1 MADAIIDLS
10 DLKYGKVKYS
20 VKGIYG
26 DGPDADQTPDYVGV
40 GGTWVLSPV
49 IDRVLVSD
57 PTNSFTAIPAPIRGV
72 FTNGV
77 LTYRGQPYVWLLASP
92 RTVDDKP
99 MFKWKFEATYLLT
112 GDIQKSELLYFDFLP
127 TAVDGEATDITEIRP
142 IDAPALGTP
151 TVRGPKGDGVTDV
164 ALDSENRLVFSV
176 GLTELPPVELP
187 SAALV
192 EDPPNSG
199 LFRMIGG

>member
-20 VKGIYG
+20 VKGVYG
-26 DGPDADQTPDYVGV
+26 DGPDAGDHPDFGGV
-40 GGTWVLSPV
+40 GGTWTLSPV
-49 IDRVLVSD
+49 IDRVLVQDSVA
-57 PTNSFTAIPAPIRGV
+57 PFTAIPTSISGV
-72 FTNGV
+72 FTDGV

-92 RTVDDKP
+92 RDVENRP
-99 MFKWKFEATYLLT
+99 LFKWKFEARYLLV
-112 GDIQKSELLYFDFLP
+112 GDVQRTETLFFDFVP
-127 TAVDGEATDITEIRP
+127 TAEDGVATDITDIRP

-151 TVRGPKGDGVTDV
+151 VVRGPKGDGVTDV
-164 ALDSENRLVFSV
+164 GVDDLGRLVFSV

-199 LFRMIGG
+199 LFRLIGG